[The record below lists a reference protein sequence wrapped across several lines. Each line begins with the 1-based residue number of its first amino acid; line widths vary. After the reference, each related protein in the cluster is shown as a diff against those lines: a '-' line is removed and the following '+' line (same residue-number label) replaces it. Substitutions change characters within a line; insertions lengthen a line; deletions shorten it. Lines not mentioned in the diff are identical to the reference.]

1 MEFVAIDFETASSN
15 SNSACQLA
23 AVTVRD
29 GSIID
34 EQSWLIRPPRLY
46 FAPRNIA
53 VHGIRPSQVRDAPN
67 MADVWELLEPLI
79 SNQVVLAHNA
89 RFDIGVL
96 VSSLAAH
103 DIACPGLQFSCTRA
117 IARGAWPGRSKYG
130 LKPLGSWL
138 GIDFQHHDALED
150 ARCCA
155 LIAMAAAEAAEQ
167 PSLPELEKALK
178 LSRGSYVGGTITSP
192 RLKGRGKDRHGG
204 GFGRQDSDRWG
215 FPSATA
221 RKTKASVDP
230 KTILD
235 ASADNLPL
243 AGKKIC
249 LLGPLRGLDLEHS
262 QKLVAKLGGE
272 VLSQISLDT
281 SYVVACGKSLSEASR
296 LVCQALSEADSE
308 GQQSQVGGVRI
319 LSERQFRALLPG
331 GKAVF

>member
-23 AVTVRD
+23 TVTVKDGQIRD
-29 GSIID
+29 
-34 EQSWLIRPPRLY
+34 EKCWLIRPPRLY

-53 VHGIRPSQVRDAPN
+53 VHGIRPSEVRDAPS
-67 MADVWELLEPLI
+67 MANIWEELESI
-79 SNQVVLAHNA
+79 FAGKVILAHNA

-103 DIACPGLQFSCTRA
+103 DIACPGLQFNCTRA
-117 IARGAWPGRSKYG
+117 IAKGAWPGRSRYG
-130 LKPLGSWL
+130 LKPLGTWL
-138 GIDFQHHDALED
+138 GIDFKHHDALED

-155 LIAMAAAEAAEQ
+155 YIALAAAEAAQ
-167 PSLPELEKALK
+167 QDDLQALEKKLK
-178 LSRGSYVGGTITSP
+178 LSRGSYLGGTITSP
-192 RLKGRGKDRHGG
+192 RLKNRSKDRAG

-221 RKTKASVDP
+221 RKTKATVDP
-230 KTILD
+230 QTILD

-243 AGKKIC
+243 AGKRIC
-249 LLGPLRGLDLEHS
+249 LLGGLRGLDLEQS
-262 QKLVAKLGGE
+262 KQLVTKLGGE
-272 VLSQISLDT
+272 IAAEIALDT
-281 SYVVACGKSLSEASR
+281 HYVVACGTSLAEASR
-296 LVCQALSEADSE
+296 LVCQAISESTSDSE
-308 GQQSQVGGVRI
+308 TAQTGGVRI

>member
-23 AVTVRD
+23 AVTVSD
-29 GSIID
+29 GEITH

-53 VHGIRPSQVRDAPN
+53 VHGIRPSQVRDAPS
-67 MADVWELLEPLI
+67 MADIWEEVEALLDGNVI
-79 SNQVVLAHNA
+79 LAHNA

-96 VSSLAAH
+96 VSSLASH
-103 DIACPGLQFSCTRA
+103 DIACPALQFSCTRA
-117 IARGAWPGRSKYG
+117 IAKGAWPGRSRYG
-130 LKPLGSWL
+130 LKPLGTWL
-138 GIDFQHHDALED
+138 GIDFKHHDALED

-155 LIAMAAAEAAEQ
+155 QIALAAASAAEQ
-167 PSLPELEKALK
+167 TNLEDLETKLK
-178 LSRGSYVGGTITSP
+178 LSRGSYLGGTITSP
-192 RLKGRGKDRHGG
+192 RLKNRGKERPG

-221 RKTKASVDP
+221 RKTKATVDP
-230 KTILD
+230 QTILD

-243 AGKKIC
+243 AGKKIF
-249 LLGPLRGLDLEHS
+249 LFGGLRGLDLEQS
-262 QKLVAKLGGE
+262 KQLVMKLGGE
-272 VLSQISLDT
+272 IAPCIALDT
-281 SYVVACGKSLSEASR
+281 HYAVACGTSLSDASR
-296 LVCQALSEADSE
+296 VVCQALSDANSDGTE
-308 GQQSQVGGVRI
+308 SQAGGVRI